1 MSIVLDEYGSTAGLI
16 TMEDILE
23 EIVGE
28 IRDEF
33 DEGELEHLVSVGE
46 REYLVEGSY
55 KLDDLND
62 ELETNLVSE
71 DYDSIGGYFIGLL
84 NHFPEQGERI
94 TSPDGYEFIA
104 ESVDRNRI
112 EKVRL
117 IVPVEMETAET
128 ED

>member
-33 DEGELEHLVSVGE
+33 DEGELEHLVAVGD

-62 ELETNLVSE
+62 ELETDLVSE
-71 DYDSIGGYFIGLL
+71 DYDSIGGYVIGLL
-84 NHFPEQGERI
+84 NHFPEQGEQV
-94 TSPDGYEFIA
+94 TSPDGYLFIA

-117 IVPVEMETAET
+117 ILPEETGIE
-128 ED
+128 EIDD